1 MSSTFAIEPGDPDDP
16 PVAELLRRSEEYAHS
31 LYPPESVHMLPT
43 DELRSPAVRFLV
55 ARGDSSGDVLGCGAL
70 VLQAD
75 SCAEIKRMFVEPSAR
90 GRGIG
95 VEILRALEQLAQA
108 EGVTIVR
115 LETGPSQPEAL
126 GLYRRFG
133 YRERGPFGAYR
144 EDPMSVF
151 MEKRLDRGDG

>member
-1 MSSTFAIEPGDPDDP
+1 
-16 PVAELLRRSEEYAHS
+16 
-31 LYPPESVHMLPT
+31 MLAT

-55 ARGDSSGDVLGCGAL
+55 ARGNPTGHVVGCGAL

-75 SCAEIKRMFVEPSAR
+75 SCAEIKRMFVDPTAR

-95 VEILRALEQLAQA
+95 VEILRALEEVAEA
-108 EGVTIVR
+108 EGVTTVR

-126 GLYRRFG
+126 GLYRRCG

-151 MEKRLDRGDG
+151 MEKRLAGGDR